1 MVFMTLFW
9 GMYCLVSTRWL
20 GRFWVMFDGIFCV
33 YYIAISYVQVHGRL
47 SWETRFLAL
56 LKVVFILSE

>member
-1 MVFMTLFW
+1 
-9 GMYCLVSTRWL
+9 
-20 GRFWVMFDGIFCV
+20 MFDGIFCV